1 MGSKCSGSY
10 ADLFMGH
17 FEAKF
22 IYPQIAN
29 RHRTYVRF
37 KDDIFLVWTSGEEA
51 LKKFVKELNEA
62 HADIKF
68 ECNHSKHSIH
78 FLDTL
83 ITLNPDGTLSTSLY
97 SKPTD
102 RNAYLHYQ
110 SYHPPKQIQN
120 IPYGQF
126 LRAQK
131 ISSNSDQAKDA
142 MTTLENRFKER
153 GYPRHHTAIQKEKA
167 ARIPRAELLT
177 DKAKSTG
184 NRIPFTTTF
193 NVNHPPSK
201 KS

>member
-17 FEAKF
+17 FEAKH
-22 IYPQIAN
+22 IYPKIAN
-29 RHRTYVRF
+29 RHRSYVRF
-37 KDDIFLVWTSGEEA
+37 NDDIFLIWTDGEEF

-62 HADIKF
+62 HTDIKF
-68 ECNHSKHSIH
+68 ECNQSRHSIH

-102 RNAYLHYQ
+102 RNAYLHFQ
-110 SYHPPKQIQN
+110 SYHPPKQIHN

-131 ISSNSDQAKDA
+131 ICSTPNDA
-142 MTTLENRFKER
+142 NEAMATLEKRFQER
-153 GYPRHHTAIQKEKA
+153 GYPLSNTAKLKEKA
-167 ARIPRAELLT
+167 ARSTRADLLV
-177 DKAKSTG
+177 DKIKSTS
-184 NRIPFTTTF
+184 N
-193 NVNHPPSK
+193 
-201 KS
+201 